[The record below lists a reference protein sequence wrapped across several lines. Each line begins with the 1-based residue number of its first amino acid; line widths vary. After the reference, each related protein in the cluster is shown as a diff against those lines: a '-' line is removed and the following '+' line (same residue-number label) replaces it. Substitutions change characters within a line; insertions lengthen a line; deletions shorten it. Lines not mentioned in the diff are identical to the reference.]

1 MKKTYFHFASAW
13 VCIAMPLCGQLAA
26 VSLVPYRGDFNSAQE
41 PPVNQPTTEHGFKV
55 VPTKLE
61 AFIKSTAQV
70 AVEKHQLGT
79 LKGHGT
85 AQFFA
90 VVARDPVVSDR
101 TAKGL
106 EIDLEDGTRQDHVY
120 PDEDS
125 LSLFQQWIEGLAKRK
140 EEIVKEFRQRYSEHP
155 QPRQWYTG
163 AQDMAHVPLDPPQEV
178 ANTPSVGLYGIET
191 TQEKGV
197 YIMVPAKGH
206 NPYYCFPDVELTTV
220 AKFVAAGREWLNSN

>member
-13 VCIAMPLCGQLAA
+13 VCLAMPLCGQLAV

-70 AVEKHQLGT
+70 AVEKHPLGT

-125 LSLFQQWIEGLAKRK
+125 LSLFEQWIEDLPKQK
-140 EEIVKEFRQRYSEHP
+140 DKLVKDLREGD
-155 QPRQWYTG
+155 PRAPSWHVG
-163 AQDMAHVPLDPPQEV
+163 APDMAHVPLDPPSEV
-178 ANTPSVGLYGIET
+178 ANTPTVGLYRNET
-191 TQEKGV
+191 IQEQGV

-206 NPYYCFPDVELTTV
+206 NPYYYFPDGELSTV